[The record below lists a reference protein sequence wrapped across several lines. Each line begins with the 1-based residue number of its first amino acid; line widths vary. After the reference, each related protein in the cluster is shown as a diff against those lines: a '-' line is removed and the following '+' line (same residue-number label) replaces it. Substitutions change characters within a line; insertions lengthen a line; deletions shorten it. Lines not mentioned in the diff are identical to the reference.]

1 VNAYLTRY
9 SYKNAT
15 VADFLDSVAS
25 AGRPE
30 LPRAF
35 STFLEQPGFPEI
47 SVELNCNGAA
57 RVKLSQRRYLPI
69 GSTGGESQLWRTPV
83 CGRYQTASGPQNEC
97 FLLDTASAEFPLSKT
112 DSCPA
117 YLSANDHA
125 AGYYV
130 AVYGD
135 DLLSKLEQHA
145 DTLSAAERVTLLHD
159 LKAAVDAGHGK
170 IGTALQAAQTFS
182 NAPERAVSGQAQ
194 TLVAGVRKLVPLE
207 LLPNYERYVR
217 KLFAA
222 RAEELGWSAKP
233 GDDDE
238 TRLQRV
244 ALVPF
249 VASQGENA
257 TLQAVARR
265 LATGWLTNHKG
276 VDADMLSPV
285 LTTAAWSG
293 GQDLFDT
300 MLHALKST
308 QDTQQRRMILG
319 GLGSFRDPK
328 IARQALALWL
338 DPDLDMRDTFIP
350 LARAALGDRRTEK
363 LPYEFLQ
370 ANYDAVVKRL
380 PSSATFDYRAALPSL
395 GASLCDEPSR
405 QEFVSFFQDRV
416 KDYVGGPR
424 NYANALES
432 IRLCE
437 ARQSAQGS
445 DVAQFFS
452 KQ

>member
-1 VNAYLTRY
+1 
-9 SYKNAT
+9 
-15 VADFLDSVAS
+15 
-25 AGRPE
+25 
-30 LPRAF
+30 
-35 STFLEQPGFPEI
+35 
-47 SVELNCNGAA
+47 
-57 RVKLSQRRYLPI
+57 
-69 GSTGGESQLWRTPV
+69 
-83 CGRYQTASGPQNEC
+83 
-97 FLLDTASAEFPLSKT
+97 
-112 DSCPA
+112 
-117 YLSANDHA
+117 
-125 AGYYV
+125 
-130 AVYGD
+130 
-135 DLLSKLEQHA
+135 
-145 DTLSAAERVTLLHD
+145 
-159 LKAAVDAGHGK
+159 
-170 IGTALQAAQTFS
+170 
-182 NAPERAVSGQAQ
+182 
-194 TLVAGVRKLVPLE
+194 
-207 LLPNYERYVR
+207 
-217 KLFAA
+217 
-222 RAEELGWSAKP
+222 
-233 GDDDE
+233 
-238 TRLQRV
+238 
-244 ALVPF
+244 
-249 VASQGENA
+249 
-257 TLQAVARR
+257 
-265 LATGWLTNHKG
+265 
-276 VDADMLSPV
+276 MLSPV
-285 LTTAAWSG
+285 LPTAAWSG